1 MFGSFP
7 MLAVPLAAYNVLAF
21 FSQDGQAG
29 ANLPGRLVQP
39 TGWNQLSSGAGW
51 SPTLADLVLALAIA
65 AFVIDLVKLFIAG
78 KTNAATH
85 IWAALVLFC
94 CAVEF
99 LLLPA
104 FGTSTFALI
113 SLMAF
118 LSVVAGLLFAV
129 LAHARGPA
137 RRVRSEP

>member
-7 MLAVPLAAYNVLAF
+7 MLAAPLAAYNVLAF
-21 FSQDGQAG
+21 FSDGGEGG

-39 TGWNQLSSGAGW
+39 TGWVQLWSGAGW
-51 SPTLADLVLALAIA
+51 SPTLADLILALAIA
-65 AFVIDLVKLFIAG
+65 AFVVDLVKLFVAG
-78 KTNAATH
+78 KTNPATH

-94 CAVEF
+94 CATEF
-99 LLLPA
+99 LMLPA

-113 SLMAF
+113 SLMAL

-129 LAHARGPA
+129 LAHARGPGP
-137 RRVRSEP
+137 RVRSEP

>member
-1 MFGSFP
+1 M
-7 MLAVPLAAYNVLAF
+7 
-21 FSQDGQAG
+21 
-29 ANLPGRLVQP
+29 PGRLVQP
-39 TGWNQLSSGAGW
+39 TGWIQLSSGAGW